1 MSSSFFFIL
10 GVVLYV
16 TLTFLFK
23 KVFYKGKLDSNNRT
37 VFNLSTYAEIAL
49 VMLFLSI
56 GVFEIVNLCIST
68 PIWYNWVF
76 PVFWMIYFLQKAFF
90 VFVNRNNYFEIS
102 ESTFKYRVRNDE
114 GCIKIV
120 SYRFR
125 ERESAAPSFSRSLK
139 PLSSNNSNSAS
150 RSLVLVS
157 SSSVFN
163 SWILVSNSLTL
174 ESQFCDESKEELLAE
189 FDGEGLEHDV
199 MTNVHKRDAIKQLP
213 KFVFEDIVKI

>member
-23 KVFYKGKLDSNNRT
+23 KVFYKGKLDSNNRM

-125 ERESAAPSFSRSLK
+125 ERESAAPSFSRSGWFLK
-139 PLSSNNSNSAS
+139 IWGSENETDFVDFDLKDLNLEGFKVPL
-150 RSLVLVS
+150 
-157 SSSVFN
+157 
-163 SWILVSNSLTL
+163 
-174 ESQFCDESKEELLAE
+174 EECLLKLKTARK
-189 FDGEGLEHDV
+189 L
-199 MTNVHKRDAIKQLP
+199 M
-213 KFVFEDIVKI
+213 